1 MADMSKADIA
11 PLMAMPA
18 RKKTPRKKIA
28 VLGGRVLEMGL
39 SAIFLFALWEGIVRF
54 FAVPSYIFPAP
65 SAVTVALWQGIV
77 NGAYT
82 KALIVTT
89 NEIVVGLFLGS
100 LIGILLGFAMVSIPR
115 LDRLIYPYV
124 VASQTVPKV
133 AIAPLFIVW
142 FGLGIESKIIIVALT
157 CLFPLLV
164 NTMAGMR
171 ATDPGRVALVRAL
184 CGSRPQLLWYVQLPS
199 ALPYIFAGLHTA
211 VVLSV
216 IGAIVGEFVGA
227 KQGLGVMVLQANFNL
242 DLAAVFALLVIL
254 ALMGVILSGIVS
266 WLEKRVCFWAG
277 R

>member
-100 LIGILLGFAMVSIPR
+100 LVGILLGFAMVSIPR

-142 FGLGIESKIIIVALT
+142 FGLGIEGPLPQTISSQRSPVRGRLWM
-157 CLFPLLV
+157 LLV
-164 NTMAGMR
+164 FLATYTRVMELLGWLHQRPAEAQSQRRTR
-171 ATDPGRVALVRAL
+171 A
-184 CGSRPQLLWYVQLPS
+184 W
-199 ALPYIFAGLHTA
+199 
-211 VVLSV
+211 
-216 IGAIVGEFVGA
+216 
-227 KQGLGVMVLQANFNL
+227 
-242 DLAAVFALLVIL
+242 
-254 ALMGVILSGIVS
+254 
-266 WLEKRVCFWAG
+266 
-277 R
+277 